1 MRKYIVLGI
10 LAALAAV
17 PSSAMAQS
25 VSDWGGYSDQ
35 HSDNVVNPAYP
46 GTFGNNGLGDSQYC
60 IDPTSTTTHCGTS
73 VQNGG
78 TAVYSPVVFAGDL
91 GGSVGCSHGS
101 NGISDN
107 NNIVQAPSD
116 GASNPCTSG
125 DTVGAFYLGFAG
137 PNDDPSGA
145 QSQPSPVDPGQGI
158 IGLQG

>member
-1 MRKYIVLGI
+1 MVRRVPVLEVELRADI
-10 LAALAAV
+10 ESEEYV
-17 PSSAMAQS
+17 SSAS
-25 VSDWGGYSDQ
+25 LYSTVRPYLPNFTVK
-35 HSDNVVNPAYP
+35 S
-46 GTFGNNGLGDSQYC
+46 F
-60 IDPTSTTTHCGTS
+60 
-73 VQNGG
+73 
-78 TAVYSPVVFAGDL
+78 